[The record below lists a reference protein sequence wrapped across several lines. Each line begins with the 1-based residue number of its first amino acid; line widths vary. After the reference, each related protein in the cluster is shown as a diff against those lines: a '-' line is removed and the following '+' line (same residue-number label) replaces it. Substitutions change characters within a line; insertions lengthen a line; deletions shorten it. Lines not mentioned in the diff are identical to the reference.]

1 MSLTPAS
8 WTPLLTTRALGRAV
22 SHYAHTLTSTNLVLK
37 DMARQGAPH
46 GSLCLC
52 EKQTA
57 GRGRMDRTWSSPEG
71 QGVWL
76 SVLLRPVMPAENAP
90 VITFCCA
97 LAMAKAVQQ
106 VTGLDAQIKWPN
118 DLVLGGKKLCG
129 ILLEMGFDAQ
139 EVRHR
144 LTSDSDC
151 AQSPSEAL
159 DGTCARGGPQGYY
172 VVAGT
177 GLNVRRGAYPPEL
190 AHQATSIEEHGGV
203 PDRGAIVAAYLGAL
217 EDALAAVEQQG
228 FAGIAEDFRRACIT
242 LGSQVNVIG
251 TDMSFTGVAEDVD
264 PAGALLVRTE
274 DGLRR
279 VLAGDVSV
287 RGVMGYV

>member
-1 MSLTPAS
+1 MSLTPAA

-22 SHYAHTLTSTNLVLK
+22 NHYEHTLTSTNLVLK
-37 DMARQGAPH
+37 DMAKQGAPH

-76 SVLLRPVMPAENAP
+76 SVLLRPSLPVENAP

-97 LAMAKAVQQ
+97 LAMAKAVRQ

-118 DLVLGGKKLCG
+118 DLVLRGKKLCG

-139 EVRHR
+139 
-144 LTSDSDC
+144 
-151 AQSPSEAL
+151 
-159 DGTCARGGPQGYY
+159 GYY

-177 GLNVRRGAYPPEL
+177 GLNVRAGAYPPEL
-190 AHQATSIEEHGGV
+190 AHQATSIEEHGAV
-203 PDRGAIVAAYLGAL
+203 PNRGAIVGKYLAAL
-217 EDALAAVEQQG
+217 EDALTAVERDG
-228 FAGIAEDFRRACIT
+228 FAGIAEDFRQSCIT

-251 TDMSFTGVAEDVD
+251 TDAAFTGVAEDVD
-264 PAGALLVRTE
+264 VTGALLVRTE

>member
-1 MSLTPAS
+1 MSLSPAA

-22 SHYAHTLTSTNLVLK
+22 NHYEHTLTSTNLVLK
-37 DMARQGAPH
+37 DMAKQGAPH

-57 GRGRMDRTWSSPEG
+57 GRGRMDRQWSSPEG

-76 SVLLRPVMPAENAP
+76 SVLLRPKMSAENAP

-97 LAMAKAVQQ
+97 LAMTEAVRS

-129 ILLEMGFDAQ
+129 ILLEMGFD
-139 EVRHR
+139 
-144 LTSDSDC
+144 T
-151 AQSPSEAL
+151 
-159 DGTCARGGPQGYY
+159 QGYY

-177 GLNVRRGAYPPEL
+177 GLNVRAGAYPPEL
-190 AHQATSIEEHGGV
+190 AHQATSIEEHGV
-203 PDRGAIVAAYLGAL
+203 LPNRGAIVAKYLAAL
-217 EDALAAVEQQG
+217 EDALAAVEQHG
-228 FAGIAEDFRRACIT
+228 FAGIAEDFRRTCIT

-251 TDMSFTGVAEDVD
+251 TEDSFTGVAEDVD
-264 PAGALLVRTE
+264 VTGALLVRTE

>member
-1 MSLTPAS
+1 MSLLPTH

-22 SHYAHTLTSTNLVLK
+22 SHYEHTLTSTNLILK

-52 EKQTA
+52 ECQTA

-76 SVLLRPVMPAENAP
+76 SVLLRPNLKPEAAP
-90 VITFCCA
+90 LITFCCA
-97 LAMAKAVQQ
+97 LAMAKAVREAAS
-106 VTGLDAQIKWPN
+106 LDARIKWPN
-118 DLVLGGKKLCG
+118 DLVLNGRKLCG

-139 EVRHR
+139 
-144 LTSDSDC
+144 
-151 AQSPSEAL
+151 
-159 DGTCARGGPQGYY
+159 GYY

-177 GLNVRRGAYPPEL
+177 GLNVRQGAYPPEL
-190 AHQATSIEEHGGV
+190 AERATSIEEWADI
-203 PDRGAIVAAYLGAL
+203 PDRGAIVAAYLAAL
-217 EDALAAVEQQG
+217 EDALTAVEHHG
-228 FAGIAEDFRRACIT
+228 FAGIAADFRRECIT
-242 LGSQVNVIG
+242 LGSQVQVLG
-251 TDMSFTGVAEDVD
+251 TDTTFTGLAEDID
-264 PAGALLVRTE
+264 ETGALLVRTE
-274 DGLRR
+274 GGLCR

>member
-1 MSLTPAS
+1 MSLTPAA

-22 SHYAHTLTSTNLVLK
+22 SHYEHTLTSTNLVLK
-37 DMARQGAPH
+37 DMAKQGAPH

-57 GRGRMDRTWSSPEG
+57 GRGRMDRQWSSPEG

-76 SVLLRPVMPAENAP
+76 SVLLRPKMPAENAP

-97 LAMAKAVQQ
+97 LAMTEAVRS

-118 DLVLGGKKLCG
+118 DLVLRGKKLCG
-129 ILLEMGFDAQ
+129 ILLELGFDA
-139 EVRHR
+139 
-144 LTSDSDC
+144 
-151 AQSPSEAL
+151 
-159 DGTCARGGPQGYY
+159 QGYY

-177 GLNVRRGAYPPEL
+177 GLNIRAGAYPPEL
-190 AHQATSIEEHGGV
+190 AHQATSIEEHGV
-203 PDRGAIVAAYLGAL
+203 LPNRGAIVAKYLAAL
-217 EDALAAVEQQG
+217 EDALAAVEQHG
-228 FAGIAEDFRRACIT
+228 FAGIAEDFRRTCIT

-251 TDMSFTGVAEDVD
+251 TEDSFTGVAEDVD
-264 PAGALLVRTE
+264 VTGALLVRTE

>member
-1 MSLTPAS
+1 MSLTPAA
-8 WTPLLTTRALGRAV
+8 WTPLLTPRALGRAV
-22 SHYAHTLTSTNLVLK
+22 NHYEHTLTSTNLVLK
-37 DMARQGAPH
+37 DMAKQAAPH

-76 SVLLRPVMPAENAP
+76 SVLLRPKMPAENAP

-97 LAMAKAVQQ
+97 LAMAKAVRQ

-118 DLVLGGKKLCG
+118 DLVLRGKKLCG
-129 ILLEMGFDAQ
+129 ILLELGFDA
-139 EVRHR
+139 
-144 LTSDSDC
+144 
-151 AQSPSEAL
+151 
-159 DGTCARGGPQGYY
+159 QGYY

-177 GLNVRRGAYPPEL
+177 GLNIRAGAYPPEL
-190 AHQATSIEEHGGV
+190 AHQATSIEEHGAV
-203 PDRGAIVAAYLGAL
+203 PNRGAIVAKYLAAL
-217 EDALAAVEQQG
+217 EDALAAGERDG
-228 FAGIAEDFRRACIT
+228 FAGIAEDFRRTCIT

-251 TDMSFTGVAEDVD
+251 TDAAFTGVAVDGDVT
-264 PAGALLVRTE
+264 GALLVRTE
-274 DGLRR
+274 DVLRR